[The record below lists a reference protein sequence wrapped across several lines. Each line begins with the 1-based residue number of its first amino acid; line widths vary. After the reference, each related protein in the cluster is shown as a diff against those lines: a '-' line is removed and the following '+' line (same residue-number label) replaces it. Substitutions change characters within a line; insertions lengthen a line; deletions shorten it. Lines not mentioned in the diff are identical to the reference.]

1 MNGSVKRDKR
11 DSFLNGEDKFSLRET
26 FGLVEKQTGC
36 SAPPRGELS
45 SFLSPTGHFL
55 SLAKESDQ
63 RTPFKE
69 RGISISP
76 FP

>member
-1 MNGSVKRDKR
+1 MKGSVKRDKR
-11 DSFLNGEDKFSLRET
+11 NGFLNGEDKFSLRET
-26 FGLVEKQTGC
+26 FGLVEKETGC
-36 SAPPRGELS
+36 FAPRRGELS
-45 SFLSPTGHFL
+45 FVA
-55 SLAKESDQ
+55 LAKESDQ